1 MHNSK
6 RLQVGEC
13 FITKQGRIIH
23 RLENEDGGPFY
34 EVWAGLG
41 KVFGGVPCSE
51 SGENHSYL
59 EWGMKNARWYDND
72 IVTDCDCGNMDA
84 NLTIEKFCSS
94 SPFGQLTYREDLN

>member
-1 MHNSK
+1 MDNSK

-41 KVFGGVPCSE
+41 KVFGGASCE
-51 SGENHSYL
+51 EGENHSYL
-59 EWGMKNARWYDND
+59 ESSMKQARSYDSD
-72 IVTDCDCGNMDA
+72 PVTDCDCGNRDA
-84 NLTIEKFCSS
+84 TLTIEKFCST